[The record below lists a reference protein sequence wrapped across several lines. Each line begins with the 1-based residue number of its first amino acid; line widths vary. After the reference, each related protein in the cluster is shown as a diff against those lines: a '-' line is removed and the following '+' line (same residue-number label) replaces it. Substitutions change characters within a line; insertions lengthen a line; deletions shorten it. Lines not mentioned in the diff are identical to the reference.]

1 MLSNPPLAR
10 YTSGKPPRDGL
21 FKVHDPETGLLL
33 RTEHYGNGALDSA
46 GDEPSVLHHG
56 PDGSVIGRD
65 WHKGGELHRDAG
77 PTSIGKDGETKWI
90 RNGVAYEPLPFE
102 EALYDKDGKAIQ
114 QKAQTRQ
121 PDYSNNP
128 LGDHLQTA
136 DTIEAE
142 NASRHA
148 SLLAFKPDEKPPE
161 LKLAQTIRGRPPRPD
176 GEPHRVY
183 DARKEIGIEA
193 HTVKAGKGN
202 RYHRL
207 DGPALKWYN
216 GKTGQQTEEWQK
228 DGKWHAEGRPAIVE
242 PDPDRPGQV
251 RTRWYREG
259 KPYLPTGEEREAWA
273 ETMKKQGGP
282 YYVEPT
288 APDIGTSDF
297 KASAA
302 RQEKQDEREKDA
314 KKGKVKE
321 AARNAANK
329 ASRGVDK
336 VGQFAKYVL
345 STADDLTR

>member
-1 MLSNPPLAR
+1 MPTQSPRPRTAP
-10 YTSGKPPRDGL
+10 GKPPKDGL
-21 FKVHDPETGLLL
+21 FRVYDPETGLLV

-46 GDEPSVLHHG
+46 GDEPSVLHHA

-77 PTSIGKDGETKWI
+77 PTRIADGEEPSWI
-90 RNGVAYEPLPFE
+90 RNGVPYAPLPFE
-102 EALYDKDGKAIQ
+102 EVLYDKNGKAVQ
-114 QKAQTRQ
+114 ETPKVRK
-121 PDYSNNP
+121 PDYGHA
-128 LGDHLQTA
+128 LGEHIQTT

-142 NASRHA
+142 NAARNA

-161 LKLAQTIRGRPPRPD
+161 LALAKALRARPPRTD
-176 GEPHRVY
+176 GEPHRAY
-183 DARKEIGIEA
+183 DARYQIAIEG
-193 HTVKAGKGN
+193 HTVKEGKG
-202 RYHRL
+202 HRFHRT
-207 DGPALKWYN
+207 DGPALKVFN
-216 GKTGQQTEEWQK
+216 GKTGEQTEEWHK
-228 DGKWHAEGRPAIVE
+228 DGKWHADGRPAIVE

-273 ETMKKQGGP
+273 ETVKKQGGP

-288 APDIGTSDF
+288 APDIGTADF

-302 RQEKQDEREKDA
+302 RQDKQDEREKEA

-321 AARNAANK
+321 AAKAAAQN